1 SVCYT
6 EKRKEEKSPLSTE
19 PQTSRGRSSRERIL
33 AHAAQLIGDRGVQG
47 TSLDDILLAA
57 SASKSQFYHYFANK
71 EELVQAVIGRQT
83 TRVLDAQQP
92 LLDHLD
98 SWENLDRW
106 AALLIAQQEKL
117 QCVGGCPIGSLAHEL
132 ADHNE
137 RARLALA
144 GSFDQWE
151 QYLVEGFARMK
162 ERGDLCSDAD
172 PAELAVA
179 VMSSLQGGLLLTKT
193 RKTTYPLQ
201 AALHMALTYVR
212 SFASQPEA
220 S

>member
-1 SVCYT
+1 M
-6 EKRKEEKSPLSTE
+6 STE
-19 PQTSRGRSSRERIL
+19 PRTSRGRSSRERIL
-33 AHAAQLIGDRGVQG
+33 SHAAQLIGERGVQG

-57 SASKSQFYHYFANK
+57 SASKSQFYHYFAKK
-71 EELVQAVIGRQT
+71 EDLVQAVIGRQT
-83 TRVLDAQQP
+83 TTVLNAQQP

-106 AALLIAQQEKL
+106 AALLIALQEER
-117 QCVGGCPIGSLAHEL
+117 QCVGGCPIGSLASEL
-132 ADHNE
+132 ADQDE

-151 QYLVEGFARMK
+151 HYLIEGLARMK
-162 ERGDLCSDAD
+162 ERGDLRSDAD

-179 VMSSLQGGLLLTKT
+179 VMSSVQGGLLLTQT

-201 AALHMALTYVR
+201 VALHTALTYVR
-212 SFASQPEA
+212 SFASQPET
-220 S
+220 SSEEKNSIS